1 MIIDVDG
8 DQIVL
13 PYDIQL
19 SNKWNKDFKRTS
31 YLGGSVQGDW
41 NPAVTRDITANTVLV
56 RGDDLDRQVAMRNLD
71 RQVAMRNL
79 AGYAGIAHVRTPDGS
94 SITCNV
100 QIDESQSFDTKKVS
114 YTLTM
119 QAIDSDELEGMTLA
133 EWEELHPVGE

>member
-1 MIIDVDG
+1 MIIDVNG

-56 RGDDLDRQVAMRNLD
+56 RGDDLDRQVSMRD
-71 RQVAMRNL
+71 L

-100 QIDESQSFDTKKVS
+100 QIDESQSYDSKKVS